1 MASITQTVASY
12 TGGISQQPDEMK
24 IPGQVNKAQNVY
36 PDVTYGLQKR
46 PGGRLVASIS
56 DSGTLTIP
64 GGTNYDPD
72 ASATARWFS
81 YYRDEAEQ
89 YIGQVNRT
97 GEIRM
102 WKCSDGSPVP
112 VIYDQGT
119 GREAAQKLYLNHYE
133 DNDIQTLT
141 LNDHTYITNRASKK
155 NDGSTHPKTT
165 TAMTALT
172 EPIGYWGK
180 QLFIDLLK
188 ISYSSQYALNLFDD
202 ADLVSYHTATRIE
215 VDRVRD
221 SKNSCA
227 HAAGNNGAG
236 TAITAGDWPPSGT
249 QPGTTGDGAVNW
261 NGHCRKVAGD
271 KQDSYCPAVETKIFS
286 IDAGVTYSASSDEGD
301 DANGTTWS
309 TTVYDTN
316 NNNAVVSGHGGKNLY
331 FRISTTGQS
340 VAEGD
345 NTQNPNYHCRYTT
358 THDLLYGGEGWEEG
372 ERIYVW
378 MNGAQYAVTIKSS
391 SHIRV
396 QATMDG
402 TGATGLI
409 RPEPTPFDNSQTIT
423 AESILGDIR
432 TIIGQYS
439 NGITVNDTNL
449 INDSP
454 AGTNQAKLIGTGL
467 YIVDTA
473 DFNGSTPNGTL
484 MNIIQKTVDDVESLP
499 QQCRHGYI
507 VKVKNTESD
516 EDDWYVRFSG
526 ENDKDGKGTWDECPE
541 PGRKIE
547 FDKDT
552 MPIDLVR
559 RQDDGSGTK
568 TGTAGAIYFSVE
580 NPAWENCT
588 CGSWDAA
595 TETGTVPEPSFIGK
609 KIMNMMLFRN
619 RLVLLSG
626 ESVIMSRP
634 GAFFDFWPRTAVTYS
649 VTDPIDLSVGSA
661 YPADIFDAVQVN
673 SGLLLFTKNQQFLL
687 TTDSDILNP
696 QTAKINALATFNY
709 NHKVSPISLGT
720 TVGWLDNAGKYSRFF
735 EIAKV
740 QREGEPDVIE
750 QSKIVGDLFNNEL
763 DHISISREN
772 GIIFFSEKNTPTI
785 YAFKYFNAPQKR
797 IQQSWFTWELSGDI
811 QYHAMLDD
819 SLYAVVKNND
829 KFAIQKF
836 DIKLQDGSRTVVDD
850 KQTATAADDVT
861 FRVHL
866 DINAIVAS
874 SAITYNA
881 TTNKTTFTLP
891 AGFNNS
897 SAQLAV
903 YVVPT
908 TADDTFQGMTDNATL
923 NGSTVELTG
932 NWKTYLEDQNTP
944 QTPHDPSDDTT
955 VTPTNNLYLGYLFD
969 YEVEF
974 PTIHVTRQE
983 GESWRSDTR
992 SSLIIHRAKLSLG
1005 VSGLYETTLKR
1016 TGKPD
1021 YVETYEP
1028 VMADAYSANQIQ
1040 FTAESVRTV
1049 PIYDRNTNATLILK
1063 STHASPA
1070 TLHSM
1075 TWEGDYNTKFYQR
1088 V

>member
-1 MASITQTVASY
+1 MATVTQTVGSY
-12 TGGISQQPDEMK
+12 VGGISQQPDEMK
-24 IPGQVNKAQNVY
+24 IPGQVNVAKNVY

-46 PGGRLVASIS
+46 PGGRLLASLS
-56 DSGTLTIP
+56 DSAPLTIP
-64 GGTNYDPD
+64 GGTDYDPD
-72 ASATARWFS
+72 ATTLGKWFS
-81 YYRDEAEQ
+81 YYRDEDEQ
-89 YIGQVNRT
+89 YIGQIERA
-97 GEIRM
+97 GRLRM

-112 VIYDQGT
+112 VIYDQGS
-119 GREAAQKLYLNHYE
+119 GREAAQLLYLNHFE

-165 TAMTALT
+165 CAMSATV
-172 EPIGYWGK
+172 EPVGKFGK
-180 QLFIDLLK
+180 QLFIDLKK
-188 ISYSSQYALNLFDD
+188 ISYSSQYAVNLFDD

-227 HAAGNNGAG
+227 NKTDLDNGDVSR
-236 TAITAGDWPPSGT
+236 TVGDWPPSGV
-249 QPGTTGDGAVNW
+249 QPGTTGDGEIDWTN
-261 NGHCRKVAGD
+261 HCKKIAGD

-286 IDAGVTYSASSDEGD
+286 IDAGVTYAGNSEEGAE
-301 DANGTTWS
+301 ANNTQWS

-316 NNNAVVSGHGGKNLY
+316 NNNQVVSGHGGKNLY
-331 FRISTTGQS
+331 FRIKTTGQS

-345 NTQNPNYHCRYTT
+345 NSQNPNYHCRYTT
-358 THDLLYGGEGWEEG
+358 EHDLLYGGEGWEEG
-372 ERIYVW
+372 ERFYVW
-378 MNGAQYAVTIKSS
+378 MQGAQYAVTIKASS
-391 SHIRV
+391 EIRV

-409 RPEPTPFDNSQTIT
+409 RPDPTPFDNSQTIT

-432 TIIGQYS
+432 SIIGQYS
-439 NGITVNDTNL
+439 NGLNANDTNL

-454 AGTNQAKLIGTGL
+454 AGTNNVKIIGTGL

-473 DFNGSTPNGTL
+473 EINGSTPNGQL
-484 MNIIQKTVDDVESLP
+484 MRIIQKTVDDVEDLP
-499 QQCRHGYI
+499 QQCRHGYV
-507 VKVKNTESD
+507 VKVKNTETD
-516 EDDWYVRFSG
+516 EDDWYVKFNG
-526 ENDKDGKGTWDECPE
+526 ENGKDGAGTWDECAE

-580 NPAWENCT
+580 NPAWENCNV
-588 CGSWDAA
+588 GSWDAG

-609 KIMNMMLFRN
+609 KIMNMVLFRN
-619 RLVLLSG
+619 RLCMLSG
-626 ESVIMSRP
+626 ESIIMSRP
-634 GAFFDFWPRTAVTYS
+634 GSFFDFWPKTAVTYA
-649 VTDPIDLSVGSA
+649 VTDPIDISVGSV
-661 YPADIFDAVQVN
+661 YPADLFDAVQVN
-673 SGLLLFTKNQQFLL
+673 SGLLLFTKNQQFLV

-696 QTAKINALATFNY
+696 QTVKINGISTYNY
-709 NHKVSPISLGT
+709 NHKVSPVSLGT

-750 QSKIVGDLFNNEL
+750 QSKIVGDLFNNNL

-772 GIIFFSEKNTPTI
+772 GLIFFSEKNTPTI
-785 YAFKYFNAPQKR
+785 YAFKYFNAPEKR

-811 QYHAMLDD
+811 QYHAILDD
-819 SLYAVVKNND
+819 TLFVVVKNGI

-836 DIKLQDGSRTVVDD
+836 DLKLQDDSRTVTDD
-850 KQTATAADDVT
+850 KQTASTDDDKL

-866 DINAIVAS
+866 DNSAVVAS
-874 SAITYNA
+874 SALTYNA
-881 TTNKTTFTLP
+881 TTDKTTFTIP
-891 AGFNNS
+891 NGFHGS
-897 SAQLAV
+897 GQLAA
-903 YVVPT
+903 YVVPS
-908 TADDTFQGMTDNATL
+908 ASDDTFQGMTDTASLAGTTVTL
-923 NGSTVELTG
+923 NG
-932 NWKTYLEDQNTP
+932 NWKTYLEDQNNP
-944 QTPHDPSDDTT
+944 KTPHDPTDDTT
-955 VTPTNNLYLGYLFD
+955 ITPANNLYLGYLFD

-974 PTIHVTRQE
+974 PTIHITRRE
-983 GESWRSDTR
+983 GESWRSDIR
-992 SSLIIHRAKLSLG
+992 GSLVLHRVKLSLG
-1005 VSGLYETTLKR
+1005 ASGLYQTVLKR

-1021 YVETYEP
+1021 YIETYEP
-1028 VMADAYSANQIQ
+1028 VMADAYSANQVQ
-1040 FTAESVRTV
+1040 FTAESLKTIPV
-1049 PIYDRNTNATLILK
+1049 YDRNTNTTLTLK

-1075 TWEGDYNTKFYQR
+1075 TWEGDYNPKFYQR